1 MRISTM
7 QIFRQGLSAMLD
19 QQSQA
24 AKIQQ
29 QLATGKRIVKPSDD
43 PTGAAQLVGLSEAS
57 SVTNQYQRN
66 ILTARTTLELEDAVL
81 ASVADNLQRARELAV
96 QGLNSTNSA
105 QDRASIALEIRQIK
119 DEVLALANRTN
130 GSGRYLFSGFQ
141 VLTSPFSETAPGVFN
156 YAGDQGQRQIQIGAS
171 RRVTDG
177 DDGQSVFMDIPD
189 GSGGSEDV
197 FTTLSSLAVSLEA
210 NTPNGSSLDQIDN
223 ALDHIIDFRASV
235 GARLNSIDSQTGV
248 NESLL
253 VQLEDMR
260 SNLED
265 IDLAEAASRLNQ
277 QSITLQAAQQAF
289 IKVHNLTLFNYL

>member
-7 QIFRQGLSAMLD
+7 QVFRQGLSAMLD

-29 QLATGKRIVKPSDD
+29 QLATGKRIVQPSDD
-43 PTGAAQLVGLSEAS
+43 PTGAAQLIGLSEAS
-57 SVTNQYQRN
+57 SVTDQYQRN
-66 ILTARTTLELEDAVL
+66 SLTARTALELEDAAL
-81 ASVADNLQRARELAV
+81 ASVVDSLQRARELAV
-96 QGLNSTNSA
+96 QGLNSSNSA
-105 QDRASIALEIRQIK
+105 RDRASTALEIRQIK

-130 GSGRYLFSGFQ
+130 GSGLYLFSGFQ
-141 VLTSPFSETAPGVFN
+141 VLTTPFSETAPGVFN

-177 DDGQSVFMDIPD
+177 DDGQSVFMNIPD
-189 GSGGSEDV
+189 GGGGNEDV
-197 FTTLSSLAVSLEA
+197 FTTLSDLADSLQA

-223 ALDHIIDFRASV
+223 ALDHIIDFRAAA
-235 GARLNSIDSQTGV
+235 GARLNSIDSQVGV

-289 IKVHNLTLFNYL
+289 IKVQNLTLFNYL